1 MLNEI
6 KKENKKKLT
15 RNSDFMAETH
25 HGVKYYSV
33 GQDVTNLSSIF
44 IEGDNPMETLNQVKD
59 QNLNITNSVS

>member
-1 MLNEI
+1 
-6 KKENKKKLT
+6 
-15 RNSDFMAETH
+15 MAETH
-25 HGVKYYSV
+25 NGVKYYSV